1 MRTDHPPVRDSDPFT
16 SWAAAYRNQSEDTR
30 LKSVIWSALSQFGP
44 MTHDQ
49 LIECVSHIRP
59 ASPSGVRTRTAE
71 LVELGLVEQVPGI
84 VSRSAL
90 GRVALL
96 WRATCMEQPELPYE

>member
-1 MRTDHPPVRDSDPFT
+1 MRTEHPPVRDTDPFT
-16 SWAAAYRNQSEDTR
+16 SWAAAYRDHSEDTR

-71 LVELGLVEQVPGI
+71 LVEMGLVEAVPDMI
-84 VSRSAL
+84 SKSRY
-90 GRVALL
+90 GRDALL
-96 WRATCMEQPELPYE
+96 WRVVLCQQPELPL